1 MCIYNKIKEWIIIYL
16 ALEGHPS
23 GTIIWYILFAYVL
36 IIIRFLWLTVS
47 ATKLVSA
54 MEEFRKND
62 KSDVDKLKACKK
74 KIIFHSIMT
83 AIPIV
88 LLAFLFLVH

>member
-1 MCIYNKIKEWIIIYL
+1 MCL

-23 GTIIWYILFAYVL
+23 GVIIYLIILAYIL
-36 IIIRFLWLTVS
+36 IIIDFLWLAVS

-54 MEEFRKND
+54 MEEFRKTD

-88 LLAFLFLVH
+88 LLAFLFIVH